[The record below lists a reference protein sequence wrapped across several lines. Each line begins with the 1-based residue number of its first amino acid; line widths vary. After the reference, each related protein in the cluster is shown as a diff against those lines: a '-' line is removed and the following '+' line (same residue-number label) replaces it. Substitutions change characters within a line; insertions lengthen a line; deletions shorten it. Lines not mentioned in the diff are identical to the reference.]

1 MPTPL
6 DSAPESLEDLLL
18 PILEKLERKEF
29 DLPPLPQVA
38 NQVLALTTDPTAQ
51 SDKLA
56 VLIQQ
61 DIVLTAKILQTANSA
76 GLGSQKK
83 IDYLQQAL
91 TGLGI
96 NHVAGAAFKVS
107 VLYSVVKVQV

>member
-1 MPTPL
+1 MVGGTKGPNLRGPPMPTTL

-56 VLIQQ
+56 VLIQPTGHRSHCQ
-61 DIVLTAKILQTANSA
+61 NPAD
-76 GLGSQKK
+76 SQFRGPRFPEE
-83 IDYLQQAL
+83 D
-91 TGLGI
+91 
-96 NHVAGAAFKVS
+96 
-107 VLYSVVKVQV
+107 